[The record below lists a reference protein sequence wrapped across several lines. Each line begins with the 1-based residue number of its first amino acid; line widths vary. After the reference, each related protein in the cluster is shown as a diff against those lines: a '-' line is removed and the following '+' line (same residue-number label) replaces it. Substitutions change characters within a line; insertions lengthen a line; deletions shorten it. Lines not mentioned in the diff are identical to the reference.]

1 VKRVGR
7 SLSYANVM
15 SSIAVFLV
23 LGGATALAAGKI
35 GPHQLKANAVTT
47 PKIKA
52 NAVTTR
58 KIKKNA
64 ITAVKIKD
72 GAIRSEK
79 LDDKA
84 VTTAK
89 LDDNAVTTAKIAK
102 DAVTG
107 AKIDASTTPFG
118 RIVQEARGTSAK
130 ALPEATLTVYPL
142 QSNTYTQPVGRD
154 DTYLGQLEVV
164 IPESCIGPRKITAG
178 LLVDPADP
186 SAPSADE
193 FATTRTFVDTG
204 TGPLTTRISIGPA
217 AGFQPAKATA
227 HSLYLAAVASC
238 EGGGG
243 GVTATSGGIDVIG
256 TE

>member
-1 VKRVGR
+1 LKRVGR

-15 SSIAVFLV
+15 SSIAVFLI
-23 LGGATALAAGKI
+23 LGGATAFAAGKI

-64 ITAVKIKD
+64 VTTAKIKD
-72 GAIRSEK
+72 EAIKNE
-79 LDDKA
+79 
-84 VTTAK
+84 K
-89 LDDNAVTTAKIAK
+89 LDDNAVTTAKIANGS
-102 DAVTG
+102 VTG
-107 AKIDASTTPFG
+107 PKIDATTTPFG
-118 RIVQEARGTSAK
+118 RIVQEARGTSTK

-142 QSNTYTQPVGRD
+142 QANTYTQPAGRD
-154 DTYLGQLEVV
+154 DTYIGQIEVV
-164 IPESCIGPRKITAG
+164 IPGSCTGTRKVTAG
-178 LLVDPADP
+178 LLVDPIDP
-186 SAPSADE
+186 TAPTEGE
-193 FATTRTFVDTG
+193 FIASRTLVDTG
-204 TGPLTTRISIGPA
+204 TEPLTARLSIGPA
-217 AGFQPAKATA
+217 ASFQPAKATT

-238 EGGGG
+238 ESGS

>member
-64 ITAVKIKD
+64 IAAVKIKD
-72 GAIRSEK
+72 KAIKNSKLEDGAITTTKIANGSVTGPK
-79 LDDKA
+79 LDA
-84 VTTAK
+84 ATM
-89 LDDNAVTTAKIAK
+89 
-102 DAVTG
+102 
-107 AKIDASTTPFG
+107 PFG
-118 RIVQEARGTSAK
+118 RIAQEARASSTK
-130 ALPEATLTVYPL
+130 ALPEGTLTVYPL
-142 QSNTYTQPVGRD
+142 QASTYTQPAGRD
-154 DTYLGQLEVV
+154 DTYVGQLEVV
-164 IPESCIGPRKITAG
+164 IPESCAGTRKVTAG

-186 SAPSADE
+186 AAPTAGE
-193 FATTRTFVDTG
+193 FVASRDFVDTS
-204 TGPLTTRISIGPA
+204 TNPLIARISIGPA
-217 AGFQPAKATA
+217 ASFQPAKATA

-238 EGGGG
+238 ESGG
-243 GVTATSGGIDVIG
+243 GVTVTSGGIDVIG

>member
-1 VKRVGR
+1 MKRLGR

-23 LGGATALAAGKI
+23 LGGATAFAAGKI

-72 GAIRSEK
+72 KAIKGE
-79 LDDKA
+79 
-84 VTTAK
+84 K
-89 LDDNAVTTAKIAK
+89 LDDNAVTTAKIANGS
-102 DAVTG
+102 VTG
-107 AKIDASTTPFG
+107 SKIDAATTPFG
-118 RIVQEARGTSAK
+118 RIVQEARGSSTK
-130 ALPEATLTVYPL
+130 ALPKGTLTVYPL
-142 QSNTYTQPVGRD
+142 QSSTYTQPAGRD

-164 IPESCIGPRKITAG
+164 IPESCTGTREISAG
-178 LLVDPADP
+178 LLVDPLDP
-186 SAPSADE
+186 TAPTAKE
-193 FATTRTFVDTG
+193 FVATREFQDTS
-204 TGPLTTRISIGPA
+204 TDPLTVRLGIGPA
-217 AGFQPAKATA
+217 VGFQPAKATT
-227 HSLYLAAVASC
+227 HSLYLAAIASC
-238 EGGGG
+238 ESGS

>member
-1 VKRVGR
+1 MKRAGR

-23 LGGATALAAGKI
+23 LGGATAFAAGKI

-72 GAIRSEK
+72 KAIKNEK
-79 LDDKA
+79 LDD
-84 VTTAK
+84 
-89 LDDNAVTTAKIAK
+89 NSVTTAKIVNGS
-102 DAVTG
+102 VTG
-107 AKIDASTTPFG
+107 PKIDAATTPFG
-118 RIVQEARGTSAK
+118 RIVQEARGSSAK
-130 ALPEATLTVYPL
+130 ALSEATLTVYPL
-142 QSNTYTQPVGRD
+142 QANTYTQPAGRD
-154 DTYLGQLEVV
+154 DTYIGQLEVV
-164 IPESCIGPRKITAG
+164 IPESCEGTREITAG
-178 LLVDPADP
+178 LLLDPVDPA
-186 SAPSADE
+186 APTEGE
-193 FATTRTFVDTG
+193 FIASRTIVDTG
-204 TGPLTTRISIGPA
+204 TDPLTARLSLGPA
-217 AGFQPAKATA
+217 ASFQPAKATTHA
-227 HSLYLAAVASC
+227 LYLAAEASC
-238 EGGGG
+238 EGGS